1 MLQNPATTHQIPNS
15 IPKANRGLATTQ
27 SPPVTQK
34 STHSNN
40 ISIEKANA
48 IESLPSWHS
57 PTENT
62 LLFQAFEWHVP
73 THPNTPDK
81 RSHWRRLQHAL
92 PAIHSLGVTTIW
104 IPPGCKGMDANGNGY
119 DIYDL
124 YDLGEFD
131 QKGAVGTKW
140 GTRAELEDLV
150 REASALGVGIL
161 WDAVLNHKAGADG
174 VERFEGVRV
183 GDDRIS
189 PYSYQLCV
197 RGMITDTYSQDEI
210 LKMVIPKKLQA
221 GHPSPSPAGALPTA
235 RCNTTGTI
243 SLG

>member
-1 MLQNPATTHQIPNS
+1 
-15 IPKANRGLATTQ
+15 
-27 SPPVTQK
+27 
-34 STHSNN
+34 
-40 ISIEKANA
+40 
-48 IESLPSWHS
+48 
-57 PTENT
+57 
-62 LLFQAFEWHVP
+62 
-73 THPNTPDK
+73 
-81 RSHWRRLQHAL
+81 
-92 PAIHSLGVTTIW
+92 
-104 IPPGCKGMDANGNGY
+104 MDANGNGY

-150 REASALGVGIL
+150 REASALDVGIL

-189 PYSYQLCV
+189 PHFYLSCV
-197 RGMITDTYSQDEI
+197 RVMITDMYPQDEI

-221 GHPSPSPAGALPTA
+221 GHLSPSPAGAPPTVP
-235 RCNTTGTI
+235 CNTTGTT
-243 SLG
+243 SLE